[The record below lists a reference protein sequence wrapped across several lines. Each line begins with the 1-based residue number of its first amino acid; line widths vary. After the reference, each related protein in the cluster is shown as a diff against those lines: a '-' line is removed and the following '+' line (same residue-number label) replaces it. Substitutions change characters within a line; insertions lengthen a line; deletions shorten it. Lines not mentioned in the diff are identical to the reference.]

1 MGFRLFSDA
10 LKHGE
15 AIPDLYSNTRLGRN
29 LSPPLKWEDPPDG
42 TQSFAITADDPDV
55 PVP

>member
-29 LSPPLKWEDPPDG
+29 LSPPLKWKTLGRDSELRHH
-42 TQSFAITADDPDV
+42 S
-55 PVP
+55 